1 MLTSLLK
8 CRACRLSWFPRGEA
22 AAACPACG
30 GTELGGT
37 LELFHLG
44 VLLILVAVAGWV
56 APMVLGDGAALF
68 QERAASPV
76 PVPAVIQSKEL
87 TANVEKGPDRGE
99 TVTLRRGEE
108 VTIVKQERK
117 RVLVKDRRGN
127 QVYVSKKKLKKRH
140 KAKKRSEHVQ
150 R

>member
-1 MLTSLLK
+1 MLTSLSK
-8 CRACRLSWFPRGEA
+8 CRACRLSWFPQGGT

-30 GTELGGT
+30 GNQVGGT
-37 LELFHLG
+37 LELFHVG
-44 VLLILVAVAGWV
+44 ILLILLAVAGWV
-56 APMVLGDGAALF
+56 APMAFGESVNLF
-68 QERAASPV
+68 PERAASPV
-76 PVPAVIQSKEL
+76 AVPAVVQSKE

-127 QVYVSKKKLKKRH
+127 QVYVSKKKLKKR

>member
-8 CRACRLSWFPRGEA
+8 CRACRLSWFPQGGA

-30 GTELGGT
+30 GTQVGGT
-37 LELFHLG
+37 LELFHVG

-56 APMVLGDGAALF
+56 APSVLGDNAGIFAVGVA
-68 QERAASPV
+68 PT
-76 PVPAVIQSKEL
+76 VPAVIQSKEV
-87 TANVEKGPDRGE
+87 TANVENGPARGE

-108 VTIVKQERK
+108 VTIVKQERR

>member
-1 MLTSLLK
+1 MLTSLSK
-8 CRACRLSWFPRGEA
+8 CRACRLSWFPQGGA
-22 AAACPACG
+22 AAACPGCG
-30 GTELGGT
+30 GTEVGGT
-37 LELFHLG
+37 LELFHVG
-44 VLLILVAVAGWV
+44 VLLILLAVGGWV
-56 APMVLGDGAALF
+56 APMVLGDGTAALF
-68 QERAASPV
+68 PERTATPAS
-76 PVPAVIQSKEL
+76 VPAVIQSKE
-87 TANVEKGPDRGE
+87 TASVEKGPDRGE

-108 VTIVKQERK
+108 VTIVKQERR